1 MLRDFFDVHA
11 AGFGGDDGDAA
22 TLTIERQ
29 RKIDLAFDVRAR
41 LDVHR
46 LDRQSFGPGLFGD
59 EPLAEHVGRSGT
71 HRIEVARQFD
81 AARLAAATR
90 VDLGLDHPELAA

>member
-1 MLRDFFDVHA
+1 VLGDFFDVHA
-11 AGFGGDDGDAA
+11 ARFGGDDGDAA

-46 LDRQSFGPGLFGD
+46 LDRQALGPGLFSD

-71 HRIEVARQFD
+71 HRIEVARQLD